1 MPIAGNVHTATDSM
15 RDTRPFDRTALAVSR
30 LSVKEEYG
38 KTGLS
43 YYASYLYLL
52 EYRRNPVS

>member
-1 MPIAGNVHTATDSM
+1 MDSIKG
-15 RDTRPFDRTALAVSR
+15 TRLFDRAAVAVSR
-30 LSVKEEYG
+30 LSVKTEYG

-52 EYRRNPVS
+52 EYRRNTVS